1 MPAIKM
7 FALAL
12 IVVGIL
18 ALAYRGFTYTKETHT
33 ATVGPVEM
41 SVKDKEHVTVPLWA
55 GFAAVGAGALM
66 LVMPQK
72 S

>member
-66 LVMPQK
+66 LVMPQR